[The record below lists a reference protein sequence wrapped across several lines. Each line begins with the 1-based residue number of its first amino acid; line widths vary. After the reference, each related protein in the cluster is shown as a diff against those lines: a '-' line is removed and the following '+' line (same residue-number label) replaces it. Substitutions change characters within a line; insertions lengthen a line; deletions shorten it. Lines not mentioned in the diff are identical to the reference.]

1 MKHLESNREKYL
13 NQLSKK
19 TKECKK
25 EQEENAKSL
34 GEKIV
39 YLKSCRKLLN
49 GLKEETDDDKY
60 IAKYHEI
67 NKKYTMLKEFY
78 SRSKTSLKLVSLRSN
93 SNARNIERTNFLGD
107 VDVVTTKDFY
117 SKEKPSKSDVKK
129 TMSDTPVRKII
140 LDGGPFYTPSYITD

>member
-1 MKHLESNREKYL
+1 
-13 NQLSKK
+13 
-19 TKECKK
+19 
-25 EQEENAKSL
+25 
-34 GEKIV
+34 
-39 YLKSCRKLLN
+39 
-49 GLKEETDDDKY
+49 
-60 IAKYHEI
+60 
-67 NKKYTMLKEFY
+67 MLKEFY